1 MKTFFKFLAITSSVF
16 VYSQQ
21 TQQVNQGIGYE
32 FFPTKSV
39 TSNGKTLKYEDI
51 IGTPYAD
58 TDFKMAKLADNY
70 EEVPVRYN
78 SYKDEVEFKKGE
90 NIQVVPKQKEFSRI
104 TIKKPSQTIVN
115 LETNDNLQG
124 YFFELVPGK
133 IALYK
138 KEKTVFKDEVPA
150 INSYAASK
158 PAEFIKQNPVY
169 YIKTENN
176 FIKKPKN
183 QKEIIE
189 AFPSLKD
196 QINTYFK
203 SNKVKFNNE
212 EDLIKLV
219 NHLNQ
224 QS

>member
-90 NIQVVPKQKEFSRI
+90 NIQIVPKQKELSRI
-104 TIKKPSQTIVN
+104 TIKKPLQTIVN

-124 YFFELVPGK
+124 YFFELVSGK

-138 KEKTVFKDEVPA
+138 KEKTIFKDEALA
-150 INSYAASK
+150 INSYASSK

>member
-1 MKTFFKFLAITSSVF
+1 MKTFLKILAISSNIFIYGQQTLSVNQVLGDNSVFTGITSS
-16 VYSQQ
+16 
-21 TQQVNQGIGYE
+21 
-32 FFPTKSV
+32 
-39 TSNGKTLKYEDI
+39 GKIFKYEDI
-51 IGTPYAD
+51 KGTPY
-58 TDFKMAKLADNY
+58 TDSLFKMAKLADNY

-104 TIKKPSQTIVN
+104 NIKASSQTIVY
-115 LETNDNLQG
+115 LETGDELKG
-124 YFFELVPGK
+124 YFFELVSGK
-133 IALYK
+133 ITLYK
-138 KEKTVFKDEVPA
+138 KEKAIFRNEVPA
-150 INSYAASK
+150 TNSYAASK
-158 PAEFIKQNPVY
+158 PAEFKIQDPVY
-169 YIKTENN
+169 YIGINN
-176 FIKKPKN
+176 SFIKKPKN

-203 SNKVKFNNE
+203 SNKVKFNKE

-219 NHLNQ
+219 NFLNQ

>member
-1 MKTFFKFLAITSSVF
+1 MKTFFNFLAITSSVF

-21 TQQVNQGIGYE
+21 TQQVNQGLGYE

-39 TSNGKTLKYEDI
+39 TSNGKTLTYDDI
-51 IGTPYAD
+51 MGTPYANK
-58 TDFKMAKLADNY
+58 DFKMAKLADNY
-70 EEVPVRYN
+70 EAAPVRYN
-78 SYKDEVEFKKGE
+78 SYKDEIEFKKGE
-90 NIQVVPKQKEFSRI
+90 NIQIVPKQKEFSKI
-104 TIKKPSQTIVN
+104 IIKEPLQTIVN

-138 KEKTVFKDEVPA
+138 KERTVFKDEAPA
-150 INSYAASK
+150 INSYASAK
-158 PAEFIKQNPVY
+158 PAEFIKQDPVY
-169 YIKTENN
+169 YISINN
-176 FIKKPKN
+176 TFIKKPKN

-189 AFPSLKD
+189 ALPNLKD

-203 SNKVKFNNE
+203 SNKIKFNKE

-219 NHLNQ
+219 NFLNQ
-224 QS
+224 L